1 MSDTIDY
8 SKPVPLIE
16 GKDGF
21 KELDN
26 CIAAPVE
33 NVIPPL
39 KWWLGFMIPLSL
51 LGCFVVGVFLTLKNG
66 TGEWGNNNPAGWA
79 FPIVNFVFWIG
90 IGHAGTLISAVLFL
104 LRQQW
109 RTAIARFAEAMTIF
123 AVITAMI
130 FPILHTGRP
139 WLAHYLLP
147 YPNERNLWV
156 NFTSPLLWDV
166 FAVSTYGAVSIV
178 FWYVGLIPDF
188 AIMRD
193 RTKTG
198 LRKFI
203 YSIFSLGWRGSNRHW
218 QHYEKCYM
226 ILAGIATPLVFSVH
240 TIVSFDFAT
249 SVIPG
254 WHTTIFPP
262 YFVAGAIFSGFAAVE
277 TALLFLRVYF
287 KMEHIVT
294 MNHLERMNKIIMMT
308 GMMVGYAYAM
318 EFFIAWYGGNPNEQF
333 VFINRAMGPYAWAY
347 WTMVSCNVI
356 FPQVFWFKQARTSI
370 PLMFVITIIVNIGM
384 WFERY
389 VIVITS
395 LHRDYLPSSWDYFIP
410 TYVDWL
416 LLLGSFGVFTSLVF
430 LFVRV
435 LPAIAIAELK
445 AVATGAQPS
454 HHHEGEH

>member
-1 MSDTIDY
+1 MSTETLDY
-8 SKPVPLIE
+8 RKPLLLIE

-21 KELDN
+21 KELDD
-26 CIAAPVE
+26 CIAAPIE
-33 NVIPPL
+33 EGIPPI
-39 KWWLGFMIPLSL
+39 KWWIAFICGPLFLLSL
-51 LGCFVVGVFLTLKNG
+51 GLYGVIRSLTFG

-104 LRQQW
+104 LRQNW

-123 AVITAMI
+123 AVITAMV

-166 FAVSTYGAVSIV
+166 FAVSTYGAVSII
-178 FWYVGLIPDF
+178 FWYVGLVPDF

-193 RTKTG
+193 RTKDG
-198 LRKFI
+198 IRKLI
-203 YSIFSLGWRGSNRHW
+203 YSLFSLGWRGSNRHW

-226 ILAGIATPLVFSVH
+226 ILAGISTPLVFSVH

-262 YFVAGAIFSGFAAVE
+262 YFVAGAVFSGFAAVE
-277 TALLFLRVYF
+277 TALIFLRHF
-287 KMEHIVT
+287 FNMKHIVT
-294 MNHLERMNKIIMMT
+294 MNHLDRMNKIIMCT

-318 EFFIAWYGGNPNEQF
+318 EFFIAWYGQNPNEAF
-333 VFINRAMGPYAWAY
+333 VFVNRAMGPYAWGY

-356 FPQVFWFKQARTSI
+356 FPQVFWFRQCRRNI
-370 PLMFVITIIVNIGM
+370 PLMFTITIIVNIGM

-389 VIVITS
+389 VIVISS
-395 LHRDYLPSSWDYFIP
+395 LHRDYLPSSWAYFIP
-410 TYVDWL
+410 TKIDFCL
-416 LLLGSFGVFTSLVF
+416 MLGSFGLFTTLVF

-435 LPAIAIAELK
+435 LPAIAIAEIK
-445 AVATGAQPS
+445 MVAPHAQPT
-454 HHHEGEH
+454 HGGH